1 MKSKKAFTL
10 VELLV
15 VIAILGVL
23 IAILLPAIFA
33 VMNGKSKEP
42 SITHMPVAPVVS
54 QSVMDKSQKKSGEA
68 IPITLHGLKYT
79 IIYNGP
85 DDVEIYRQKE
95 CEDATNS
102 STDRKAVAK

>member
-1 MKSKKAFTL
+1 MKSRKAFTL

-15 VIAILGVL
+15 VIT
-23 IAILLPAIFA
+23 IAGILLALLVPVIFA
-33 VMNGKSKEP
+33 VINGKSKEP
-42 SITHMPVAPVVS
+42 SITHMPVAPVS
-54 QSVMDKSQKKSGEA
+54 RSVIDSPKSGEA
-68 IPITLHGLKYT
+68 IPITIHGMKYT

-102 STDRKAVAK
+102 STNRKAVEK